1 MKICVQSGGI
11 VEHVGKETGYQWIAQ
26 SGFEGIDWNAIEHAC
41 VPNNWKDGCV
51 YDLPLEQ
58 CVEHFREEY
67 ELIRKNGLVISQAH
81 APFPCYSAED
91 EGMFPYMLGVYE
103 RMIEVCQYYGVPRVV
118 VHAVV
123 CSFDSKIN
131 TPKTVEAINHRLY
144 ESLIPVLQRCPDV
157 TVCLE
162 NLFGWSGM
170 ATEGFCCDASEAV
183 RWLDDLNEKTG
194 RKAFGFCLDVG
205 HLQLL
210 HKDFRT
216 FIPALGDRLV
226 CLHLHDNDAVHD
238 QHVAPLSG
246 TIRWKQVCDALKEI
260 GYAYDLS
267 FETFMQARKA
277 LWFDE
282 SLVLPWL
289 TVMAKTA
296 DAFRKHIQQ

>member
-1 MKICVQSGGI
+1 
-11 VEHVGKETGYQWIAQ
+11 
-26 SGFEGIDWNAIEHAC
+26 
-41 VPNNWKDGCV
+41 
-51 YDLPLEQ
+51 
-58 CVEHFREEY
+58 
-67 ELIRKNGLVISQAH
+67 
-81 APFPCYSAED
+81 
-91 EGMFPYMLGVYE
+91 
-103 RMIEVCQYYGVPRVV
+103 
-118 VHAVV
+118 
-123 CSFDSKIN
+123 
-131 TPKTVEAINHRLY
+131 
-144 ESLIPVLQRCPDV
+144 
-157 TVCLE
+157 
-162 NLFGWSGM
+162 
-170 ATEGFCCDASEAV
+170 
-183 RWLDDLNEKTG
+183 
-194 RKAFGFCLDVG
+194 VG

-260 GYAYDLS
+260 DYAYDLS
-267 FETFMQARKA
+267 FETFMQTRKA